1 MQIVVTGATRG
12 IGKAVAALFA
22 KDSTP
27 HHFFLCARKTGELAA
42 VKTLIEQHGAKA
54 GASHQ
59 VTTLSCDFLKNED
72 IEHFARE
79 ISASHQP
86 VDILINN
93 AGIYQ
98 PGSCYNEPDGQLE
111 KMLQVNL
118 MSAYHLTRALLP
130 PMIQAKKGH
139 IFNLCSIASIQAY
152 ANGGSYSISKYAL
165 SGFTRNL
172 REELKPL
179 GIKVTGIYP
188 GATLSSSWDGL
199 DIDPNR
205 IMEVDDVAKMIYA
218 AAHLSAQAVVEDII
232 LRPQLGDL

>member
-1 MQIVVTGATRG
+1 MQIVITGATRG

-22 KDSTP
+22 KDTIP
-27 HHFFLCARKTGELAA
+27 HHFFLCARKKEELTELSAA
-42 VKTLIEQHGAKA
+42 LSSTPAK
-54 GASHQ
+54 HT
-59 VTTLSCDFLKNED
+59 VTILPCDFQDNIQIKAFADLILKTGL
-72 IEHFARE
+72 
-79 ISASHQP
+79 P
-86 VDILINN
+86 VDILVNN

-98 PGSCYNEPDGQLE
+98 PGSCYNEQEGQLE
-111 KMLQVNL
+111 RMLQVNL
-118 MSAYHLTRALLP
+118 MGAYHLTRALVP
-130 PMIQAKKGH
+130 PMINRKQGH

-172 REELKPL
+172 REELKPF

-188 GATLSSSWDGL
+188 GATFSSSWEGM

-205 IMEVDDVAKMIYA
+205 IMEVSDVAKMIYA
-218 AAHLSAQAVVEDII
+218 AAHLSPQAVVEDII

>member
-12 IGKAVAALFA
+12 IGKAIVEAFA
-22 KDSTP
+22 KDQTA
-27 HHFFLCARKTGELAA
+27 HHFFLCARKAEQLDALQAIISHHNAA
-42 VKTLIEQHGAKA
+42 HIVSTMVCDVKEKTQIEQ
-54 GASHQ
+54 
-59 VTTLSCDFLKNED
+59 
-72 IEHFARE
+72 FAAL
-79 ISASHQP
+79 ILQSGTP
-86 VDILINN
+86 TDLLINN

-98 PGSCYNEPDGQLE
+98 PGSSYNEPEGQLE

-130 PMIQAKKGH
+130 PMIKIGQGH
-139 IFNLCSIASIQAY
+139 IFNLCSIASIKAY
-152 ANGGSYSISKYAL
+152 ANGGSYSISKYAV

-172 REELKPL
+172 REELKPF

-199 DIDPNR
+199 DIDPKR

-218 AAHLSAQAVVEDII
+218 AAHLSSQAVVEDIV

>member
-12 IGKAVAALFA
+12 IGKAVAELFA
-22 KDSTP
+22 KDLTA
-27 HHFFLCARKTGELAA
+27 HHFFLCARKEAQLAA
-42 VKTLIEQHGAKA
+42 IKSTINAYSAK
-54 GASHQ
+54 HT
-59 VTTLSCDFLKNED
+59 VTTFVCDLLDNNQIKDFAGLILKTTQ
-72 IEHFARE
+72 
-79 ISASHQP
+79 S
-86 VDILINN
+86 VDLLINN
-93 AGIYQ
+93 AGIYE
-98 PGSCYNEPDGQLE
+98 PGSCYNEPEGQLE

-130 PMIQAKKGH
+130 PMIGRKQGH

-172 REELKPL
+172 REELKPF

-188 GATLSSSWDGL
+188 GATLSSSWDGME
-199 DIDPNR
+199 IDPNR
-205 IMEVDDVAKMIYA
+205 IMEVDDVARMIYA
-218 AAHLSAQAVVEDII
+218 AAHLSPQAVVEDII

>member
-1 MQIVVTGATRG
+1 MQIVITGATRG
-12 IGKAVAALFA
+12 IGKAVAEIFA
-22 KDSTP
+22 KESTP
-27 HHFFLCARKTGELAA
+27 HHFFLCARKETELA
-42 VKTLIEQHGAKA
+42 TLQSIIKDHLQQHT
-54 GASHQ
+54 
-59 VTTLSCDFLKNED
+59 VTTFVCDLLDNSQ
-72 IEHFARE
+72 
-79 ISASHQP
+79 ISAFADLILRSGQA
-86 VDILINN
+86 VDLLINN
-93 AGIYQ
+93 AGIYE
-98 PGSCYNEPDGQLE
+98 PGSCYNEPEGQLG

-130 PMIQAKKGH
+130 PMIERKKGH
-139 IFNLCSIASIQAY
+139 VFNLCSIASIQAY

-165 SGFTRNL
+165 SGFTKNL

-205 IMEVDDVAKMIYA
+205 IMQVDDVAKMIYQ
-218 AAHLSAQAVVEDII
+218 AAHLSVQAVVEDII

>member
-1 MQIVVTGATRG
+1 MQIVITGATRG
-12 IGKAVAALFA
+12 IGKAVATLFA
-22 KDSTP
+22 KDTTA
-27 HHFFLCARKTGELAA
+27 HHFFLCARKKEELAE
-42 VKTLIEQHGAKA
+42 LSA
-54 GASHQ
+54 GIGSQSARHTVSIFP
-59 VTTLSCDFLKNED
+59 CDFQDNTQIKAFAELILKTG
-72 IEHFARE
+72 
-79 ISASHQP
+79 QP
-86 VDILINN
+86 VDILVNN

-98 PGSCYNEPDGQLE
+98 PGSCYNEAEGQLE
-111 KMLQVNL
+111 RMLQVNL
-118 MSAYHLTRALLP
+118 MGAYHLTRALISS
-130 PMIQAKKGH
+130 MIHQKKGH

-172 REELKPL
+172 REELKPF

-188 GATLSSSWDGL
+188 GATFSSSWEGM

-205 IMEVDDVAKMIYA
+205 IMEVSDVAKMIYA